1 MLNRL
6 LNYFNP
12 NASASAAYALQSL
25 TSASPLP
32 NTTPIWTPAT
42 PPSVSA
48 QEIEEE
54 QPKATRREA
63 KLIMV
68 TPDNNNN
75 KFYDMRENT
84 DGTFSVTYG
93 RVGARGA
100 EACYPMSDWDAKIR
114 EKTRKGYKDQTHLF
128 AVAGAQPEQQI
139 DGINCLIVKQ
149 LIQDLMRYAKQSIS
163 HNYIVTA
170 DKVTRQQV
178 AEAQLLLDNLVKM
191 AKKDMDIVA
200 FNQALIDLFS
210 VIPRRM
216 KHVKE
221 HLVSDPK
228 DLKTIGDKLAEEQE
242 TLDVMRGQVEMNET
256 PDPKAETVK
265 PLNILDVMGWSVE
278 AVEDNKT
285 IQTIKK
291 MMGDDKGKFSR
302 AFQFN
307 NSHTN
312 KKINQFIDNVPN
324 KKTQLFWHGSR
335 NENWFSILKTGLVL
349 RPANAVIT
357 GKMFGYGLYFA
368 DKCRKS
374 LNYSS
379 LSGSYWSGGNS
390 KKAYLAIYE
399 VHTGNQLRI
408 KTHAPFCGL
417 LTESRLKDKGK
428 HYDSV
433 FAEGGADLINNE
445 FIVYN
450 ENQCTVK
457 YIVEVTC

>member
-1 MLNRL
+1 MLNRI
-6 LNYFNP
+6 LNIVNSS
-12 NASASAAYALQSL
+12 AISSASAAYALQSL
-25 TSASPLP
+25 TAPK
-32 NTTPIWTPAT
+32 PAT
-42 PPSVSA
+42 PVVAITTTATTPSVN
-48 QEIEEE
+48 EDEKPE
-54 QPKATRREA
+54 TGRREA

-68 TPDNNNN
+68 TPDNNN

-100 EACYPMSDWDAKIR
+100 EARYAMREWDTKIR

-128 AVAGAQPEQQI
+128 AVASAQPEQQI

-163 HNYIVTA
+163 HNYVVTA

-191 AKKDMDIVA
+191 SKKDMDITA
-200 FNQALIDLFS
+200 FNKALIDLFS

-216 KHVKE
+216 KNVKE
-221 HLVSDPK
+221 HLVENAK
-228 DLKTIGDKLAEEQE
+228 DLKTIGEKLAEEQD
-242 TLDVMRGQVEMNET
+242 TLDVMRGQVEMNEQQ
-256 PDPKAETVK
+256 KATGKEQEIK
-265 PLNILDVMGWSVE
+265 PLNILDTMGWAVE
-278 AVEDNKT
+278 NVEDNT
-285 IQTIKK
+285 VIQMIKK

-312 KKINQFIDNVPN
+312 NNFNQFINKVPN
-324 KKTQLFWHGSR
+324 KKTHLFWHGSR

-349 RPANAVIT
+349 RPASAVIT

-399 VHTGNQLRI
+399 VHTGNQLKI
-408 KTHAPFCGL
+408 KHHEPYCGL

-428 HYDSV
+428 QYDSV

-457 YIVEVTC
+457 YLVEVTC

>member
-25 TSASPLP
+25 TTP
-32 NTTPIWTPAT
+32 TTAVPIVAT
-42 PPSVSA
+42 PPSVISDEKE
-48 QEIEEE
+48 EI
-54 QPKATRREA
+54 QPQSPRREA

-68 TPDNNNN
+68 TPDNNN

-84 DGTFSVTYG
+84 DGTFTVTYG
-93 RVGARGA
+93 RVGTRGA
-100 EACYPMSDWDAKIR
+100 EVSYPMREWDGKVR
-114 EKTRKGYKDQTHLF
+114 EKIRKGYKDQTHLF
-128 AVAGAQPEQQI
+128 AIAGGQPEQQI
-139 DGINCLIVKQ
+139 DGINCLNVKQ
-149 LIQDLMRYAKQSIS
+149 LIQDLMRYARQSIS
-163 HNYIVTA
+163 HNYVVTA

-178 AEAQLLLDNLVKM
+178 NEAQMILDNLVKLV
-191 AKKDMDIVA
+191 KSGMDIPT
-200 FNQALIDLFS
+200 FNKALIDLYT

-216 KHVKE
+216 THVKA
-221 HLVSDPK
+221 HLVDDAK
-228 DLKTIGDKLAEEQE
+228 DLKTIGDKLEEEQA
-242 TLDVMRGQVEMNET
+242 TLDVMRGQVEMNEQE
-256 PDPKAETVK
+256 KMAKGEVQEAK
-265 PLNILDVMGWSVE
+265 PINILEAMGWTVE
-278 AVEDNKT
+278 SVEDNKT
-285 IQTIKK
+285 IQLIKK
-291 MMGDDKGKFSR
+291 MMGDDKDKFSR

-312 KKINQFIDNVPN
+312 STFNQFVGKAEN

-379 LSGSYWSGGNS
+379 LRGSYWSGGNAN
-390 KKAYLAIYE
+390 KAYLAIYE
-399 VHTGNQLRI
+399 VHTGNQLKI

-417 LTESRLKDKGK
+417 LNEERLKDKGA

-457 YIVEVTC
+457 YLVEVSC